1 MCLLTDAVLTC
12 SMATL
17 IRAAQASACATA
29 FETGREAWCYSALL
43 FELRTV
49 LCGSRGMAAA
59 MWHPAARR
67 ARVDRAAEP
76 PPARIR
82 RVRRHRGP

>member
-1 MCLLTDAVLTC
+1 MV
-12 SMATL
+12 TL

-29 FETGREAWCYSALL
+29 FETGREAGGYSALL

-49 LCGSRGMAAA
+49 VCGSRGLAAA
-59 MWHPAARR
+59 RWRPAARR
-67 ARVDRAAEP
+67 ARHDRAAEL

-82 RVRRHRGP
+82 RVRRHRVP